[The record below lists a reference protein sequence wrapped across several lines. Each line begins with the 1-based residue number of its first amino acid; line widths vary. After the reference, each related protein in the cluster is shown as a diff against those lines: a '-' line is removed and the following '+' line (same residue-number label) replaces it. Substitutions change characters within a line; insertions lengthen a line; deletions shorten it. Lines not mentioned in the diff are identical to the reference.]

1 MRQCFRNYPTIFS
14 KCSHQFTYCLCI
26 VALAYIAEL
35 LLNQSIGGLQLP
47 MESVPITTD
56 VVSSNLDQ
64 DEVYNIKVCQ
74 WLATG
79 WWFSPGPP
87 VSSTNKTDR
96 HNITEILLKVVLKSI
111 KQTKQTIIKQ
121 YGSGNYEYI
130 FIYKSPIPMQIL
142 LNAFRKKMIVF
153 CEFSEVICP
162 VFTYFVKE
170 YHLFGIFLKLRNR
183 FPQNSIGLPNTHSN
197 GMLRVCN
204 MYGINKWSTV
214 A

>member
-111 KQTKQTIIKQ
+111 KQTKQAITQAIWFWQ
-121 YGSGNYEYI
+121 LR
-130 FIYKSPIPMQIL
+130 IYFYLQIPHS
-142 LNAFRKKMIVF
+142 NAN
-153 CEFSEVICP
+153 
-162 VFTYFVKE
+162 FVKCFQKE
-170 YHLFGIFLKLRNR
+170 NDSLLWVPWSNMPSFHLFCQRIPPIRHI
-183 FPQNSIGLPNTHSN
+183 S
-197 GMLRVCN
+197 
-204 MYGINKWSTV
+204 
-214 A
+214 